1 MRQFPL
7 ASERTAQASCREL
20 EPKSLDRIPLWH
32 WFALLAFDTP
42 AVTALWLALFAEV
55 LHVPLEGPHY
65 MVVFGAVWLFLI
77 FNRSVRALWNGNS
90 ESGDPRIVFFNTER
104 WPLLTLSPFVLIS
117 LVIIAATRMSWLEQA
132 GLFLVGACA
141 AVYLVCGLFYFQ
153 RTESLLPRE
162 IAHALF
168 TTSLVALFVLVNGVF
183 PPATVASLLV
193 LLLVL
198 LGLCFWV
205 SSLLEWKAQ
214 IRSAKPLAPRL
225 FQTDLKAAWIS
236 GAVALLALAL
246 TPVEVNHPI
255 APVLI
260 AVAAAAANLFL
271 LAQFGHLL
279 NGLTARCLSRLFL
292 LTPIIPL
299 GLSWAGH

>member
-1 MRQFPL
+1 M
-7 ASERTAQASCREL
+7 
-20 EPKSLDRIPLWH
+20 
-32 WFALLAFDTP
+32 ALDTP
-42 AVTALWLALFAEV
+42 AVTALWLALFAQV
-55 LHVPLEGPHY
+55 LYVPLEGPHY

-77 FNRSVRALWNGNS
+77 FNRSVRALWNEHN
-90 ESGDPRIVFFNTER
+90 ESGDPRIVFFNAER

-117 LVIIAATRMSWLEQA
+117 LIIIAATRMSWLEQA
-132 GLFLVGACA
+132 GLFFLGACA
-141 AVYLVCGLFYFQ
+141 AVYLVCGLFYLQ
-153 RTESLLPRE
+153 RSELLLPRE

-205 SSLLEWKAQ
+205 SSLLEWKAR
-214 IRSAKPLAPRL
+214 IRSVKPLSPRL

-246 TPVEVNHPI
+246 SSIEVNHTVAPI
-255 APVLI
+255 LI

-279 NGLTARCLSRLFL
+279 NGITARCLSRLL
-292 LTPIIPL
+292 ILTPIIPL